1 MNNLKD
7 FALGI
12 IGSNPQIAQNPNAQQ
27 MIDVIKRGDAQKG
40 QQIAKNLC
48 DTYGIEPEQA
58 IQQARSFF
66 HM

>member
-12 IGSNPQIAQNPNAQQ
+12 IGSNPQIAQNPNARQ
-27 MIDVIKRGDAQKG
+27 MIDVIKCGDTQKG

-48 DTYGIEPEQA
+48 DTYGVKPEQA

>member
-1 MNNLKD
+1 MNSLKD

-27 MIDVIKRGDAQKG
+27 MIDVIKHGDAQKG

-48 DTYGIEPEQA
+48 DTYGVEPEQA

>member
-48 DTYGIEPEQA
+48 DTYGVRPEQV

>member
-27 MIDVIKRGDAQKG
+27 MLECIKNNDNVRG
-40 QQIAKNLC
+40 QQIAENLC
-48 DTYGIEPEQA
+48 KTYGVKHEQA

>member
-12 IGSNPQIAQNPNAQQ
+12 IGSNPQIAQNSNAQQ

-48 DTYGIEPEQA
+48 DTYGVKPEQA

>member
-48 DTYGIEPEQA
+48 DTYGVKPEQA

-66 HM
+66 YM